1 MLFALRIAPLAV
13 VRECSAGT
21 CGRSQP
27 GTKSCTWLL
36 LRLCTLTDCTHK
48 CSWATILAGLPACPR
63 RGARVPH
70 LPHPCPWGTLRLGNI
85 KQSEVA
91 TVSPHTPD
99 QFSKLLATIFHGHHP
114 VGSIPQRGTL
124 EHLRTAGG
132 DPLSQA
138 ARTGRPQLWIGS
150 SSWASVQ
157 AANFQIK
164 AKRARP
170 SQMIQ
175 ATRSKPF
182 ALEVH

>member
-13 VRECSAGT
+13 VCECSAGT

-99 QFSKLLATIFHGHHP
+99 QFSSPWSSPSRFHSSARHFGAFAHCW
-114 VGSIPQRGTL
+114 
-124 EHLRTAGG
+124 
-132 DPLSQA
+132 QA
-138 ARTGRPQLWIGS
+138 AQTGRPQLWIGS

-157 AANFQIK
+157 AANFK
-164 AKRARP
+164 KKLSVRDRAK
-170 SQMIQ
+170 
-175 ATRSKPF
+175 
-182 ALEVH
+182 

>member
-1 MLFALRIAPLAV
+1 MRKVLAGYEELHLAV
-13 VRECSAGT
+13 VEALHTDRLHSQMQLGDNSCRSSGMSSSRGT
-21 CGRSQP
+21 
-27 GTKSCTWLL
+27 
-36 LRLCTLTDCTHK
+36 
-48 CSWATILAGLPACPR
+48 
-63 RGARVPH
+63 H

-132 DPLSQA
+132 HPLSQA

-157 AANFQIK
+157 AANFQK
-164 AKRARP
+164 KLSVRP
-170 SQMIQ
+170 SQMIR